1 MRLSQGGR
9 VFDATIEDVNRQL
22 GGLVL
27 LAALAASGCADST
40 AVTAPTA
47 VALASIVLSSS
58 TVSGGTPVTGV
69 LTLTVAAPTGGAV
82 VTLVS
87 SSAAAVVPASV
98 TIPAGTNTFSFA
110 ITTTAVAASTTIT
123 ATYATA
129 SQAATL
135 TTTVVTAPALQSVF
149 LSTGVSIAGVPVQG
163 TITLT
168 SPAPS
173 GGLTV
178 ALASSS
184 PLATVPATVVIPSG
198 DTFQTF
204 PIDIGASLTT
214 SAATITAT
222 YAGVARTAALTIGQ
236 FALSIGP
243 TSVPGGLPITATVS
257 LPTPAPDSG
266 ALVSLVSSSPD
277 AIVPASVMIPAGA
290 ASQTFTIAT
299 LNAPPTRLAT
309 ITASYGGSS
318 QSAAVTVVAYASV
331 VAVSC
336 ATTTPAAGA
345 TVSCT
350 GTLDGPSPAGGWL
363 LALATSDASVSA
375 PPRVTV
381 PASSQTFQ
389 FSLAIG
395 PVTAATAV
403 VVNITDAASGL
414 SLWNIGLSVSP

>member
-9 VFDATIEDVNRQL
+9 GFDATIEDVNRQL
-22 GGLVL
+22 CGLVL

-47 VALASIVLSSS
+47 VALASNVLSSS

-135 TTTVVTAPALQSVF
+135 TTTVVTAPALQSIF

>member
-9 VFDATIEDVNRQL
+9 GFDATIGDVNRQL
-22 GGLVL
+22 CGLVL

-168 SPAPS
+168 SPAPT

-198 DTFQTF
+198 NTFQTF
-204 PIDIGASLTT
+204 PIDIGASPTT

-236 FALSIGP
+236 LALSIGP
-243 TSVPGGLPITATVS
+243 TSVPGGLPITGTVS

-395 PVTAATAV
+395 PVTAVTAV

>member
-135 TTTVVTAPALQSVF
+135 TTTVVTTAALQSVF

-168 SPAPS
+168 SPAPT

-243 TSVPGGLPITATVS
+243 TSVPGGLPITGTVS

-350 GTLDGPSPAGGWL
+350 GTLDGPGPAGGWL

-375 PPRVTV
+375 PPRVSV

-395 PVTAATAV
+395 PVTAVTAV

>member
-9 VFDATIEDVNRQL
+9 GFDATIEDVNRQL
-22 GGLVL
+22 CGLVL
-27 LAALAASGCADST
+27 LTALAASGCADST

-98 TIPAGTNTFSFA
+98 TIPAGSNTFSFP

-135 TTTVVTAPALQSVF
+135 TTTVVTAAALQSVF

-214 SAATITAT
+214 SATTITAT

-243 TSVPGGLPITATVS
+243 TSVPGGLPITGTVS

-290 ASQTFTIAT
+290 ASQTFTIST
-299 LNAPPTRLAT
+299 FNAPPTRLAT